1 MVVAVEVVEAVMALE
16 VVVMIV
22 VVVPSAEKAVVIVAI
37 MDGSFGGGGGGGGAI
52 SSLAIA
58 AGLAGVECES
68 LWIPNLVSCGAVV

>member
-37 MDGSFGGGGGGGGAI
+37 MDGSFGGGGGGGGG
-52 SSLAIA
+52 SLAIA